1 LSWNRRG
8 VQVPTD
14 GYPKGLFKRLFIE
27 GTPAEVAQ
35 ELNRIMTGKSILD
48 GVREQAKSLSQSL
61 SASDRARV
69 DAMLASVR
77 EAEQQLQQEEAW
89 IRKPKPKQPES
100 AAAQFANDS
109 QRLLDRTKQLYAL
122 AQLALQADST
132 RAISVNIWSH
142 ADPLEIP
149 GVTLTHHDASHHGQD
164 EGKLKQLEIVEAN
177 ELKLFAE
184 FLGKMKASTEGGL
197 SLLDQTVILHCSNL
211 GNASSHDT
219 SNLPVI
225 LAGGGFKHAGHV
237 AFDRKKNKPLSNLF
251 VRVLQQ
257 LGIEAERFGSST
269 GVLTEV

>member
-1 LSWNRRG
+1 
-8 VQVPTD
+8 
-14 GYPKGLFKRLFIE
+14 
-27 GTPAEVAQ
+27 
-35 ELNRIMTGKSILD
+35 
-48 GVREQAKSLSQSL
+48 
-61 SASDRARV
+61 
-69 DAMLASVR
+69 MLASVR

-89 IRKPKPKQPES
+89 IRKPKPRQPES

-122 AQLALQADST
+122 VQLALQADST

-164 EGKLKQLEIVEAN
+164 EGKLKQLEIVEAS

-197 SLLDQTVILHCSNL
+197 SLLDQTAILHCSNL

-225 LAGGGFKHAGHV
+225 LAGGGFKHAGHI